1 MTRSE
6 QSIEHEIDVAR
17 TDLEASLGE
26 LKASVKAKLDIKQ
39 RVRDAVDRKLYT
51 ASMFYDR
58 MAHRV
63 REHRALVIGVAA
75 GVLGLTTVA
84 LIAHNRRA

>member
-1 MTRSE
+1 MRSE
-6 QSIEHEIDVAR
+6 QSIEHEMDVAR

-26 LKASVKAKLDIKQ
+26 LKATVKDKLDIKK
-39 RVRDAVDRKLYT
+39 RLRDTVDRKLYT

-63 REHRALVIGVAA
+63 REHRALLIGVTA
-75 GVLGLTTVA
+75 GVLGVTTVA
-84 LIAHNRRA
+84 LIAYNRRA